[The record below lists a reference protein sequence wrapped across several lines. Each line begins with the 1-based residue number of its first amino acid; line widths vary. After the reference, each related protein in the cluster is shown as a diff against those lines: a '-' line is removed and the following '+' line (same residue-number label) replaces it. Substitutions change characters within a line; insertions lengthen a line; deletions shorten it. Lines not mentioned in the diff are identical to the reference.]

1 MDFLGIRFQVEGGGE
16 PPSPCLKL
24 VRIMLETSNLVRKY
38 TQIVVSENI
47 PLSTE
52 AFSIL
57 PKINI
62 SFEKN

>member
-1 MDFLGIRFQVEGGGE
+1 MDFLGIRFQVEGGGT
-16 PPSPCLKL
+16 PSPCLKL